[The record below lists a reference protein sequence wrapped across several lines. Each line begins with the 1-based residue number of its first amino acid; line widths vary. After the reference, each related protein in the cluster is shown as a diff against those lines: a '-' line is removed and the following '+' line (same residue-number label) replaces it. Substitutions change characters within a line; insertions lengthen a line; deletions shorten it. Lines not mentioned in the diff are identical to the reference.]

1 MATLDDILTT
11 QKNGVVAINNLN
23 QTLLSFYKEYLYVAG
38 TTTSPG
44 YNASTLI
51 TPSAGRLVA
60 INVIA
65 NGSAASIFY
74 NYETAPTTATAGN
87 GATATITYSGTYSFI
102 AGDTVVV
109 SGVIPSGYNGTYT
122 VTASTSNTV
131 SFASATTGA
140 QTSPGTV
147 FNPNV
152 TRSIAAAPFSA
163 VGVYPVGAFFPS
175 GLYMIR
181 GAGQTISVTY
191 SLD

>member
-38 TTTSPG
+38 TTTSSG

-51 TPSAGRLVA
+51 TPNAGRLVA

-65 NGSAASIFY
+65 NGTGSSIFY
-74 NYETAPTTATAGN
+74 NYSTAPTTATSGN
-87 GATATITYSGTYSFI
+87 GATATITYSGTYSFTI
-102 AGDTVVV
+102 GDTVVV
-109 SGVIPSGYNGTYT
+109 SGVAPSGYNGTYT
-122 VTASTSNTV
+122 VTAATANSV
-131 SFASATTGA
+131 SFASATTGS
-140 QTSPGTV
+140 QTSPGVV

-152 TRSIAAAPFSA
+152 TRSIAAAPTAA
-163 VGVYPVGAFFPS
+163 VGVYPVGAFFPN

-181 GAGQTISVTY
+181 GTGQTISVTY

>member
-38 TTTSPG
+38 TTTSSG
-44 YNASTLI
+44 YNASALI

-60 INVIA
+60 INVIT

-102 AGDTVVV
+102 VGDTVVV

-131 SFASATTGA
+131 SFANATTGS

-152 TRSIAAAPFSA
+152 TRSIVAAPFSA
-163 VGVYPVGAFFPS
+163 VGVYPAGAFFPS

-181 GAGQTISVTY
+181 GTGQTISVTY

>member
-38 TTTSPG
+38 TTTSSG
-44 YNASTLI
+44 YNASALI
-51 TPSAGRLVA
+51 TPNAGRLVA

-74 NYETAPTTATAGN
+74 NYETAPTTLTSGN
-87 GATATITYSGTYSFI
+87 GATATITYSGDYSFTI
-102 AGDTVVV
+102 GDTVVV
-109 SGVIPSGYNGTYT
+109 AGVLPSGYNGTYT
-122 VTASTSNTV
+122 VTASTTNTV

-152 TRSIAAAPFSA
+152 TRSIVAAPFAA
-163 VGVYPVGAFFPS
+163 VGVYPAGAFFPS

-181 GAGQTISVTY
+181 GSGQTISVTY

>member
-44 YNASTLI
+44 YNASALI
-51 TPSAGRLVA
+51 TTAAGRIVA
-60 INVIA
+60 VNVIA
-65 NGSAASIFY
+65 NGTASSVFY
-74 NYETAPTTATAGN
+74 NYETAPTTAATGN
-87 GATATITYSGTYSFI
+87 GATATITYTGNYPFSV
-102 AGDTVVV
+102 GDTVVV
-109 SGVIPSGYNGTYT
+109 AGVLPAGYNGTYT
-122 VTASTSNTV
+122 VTAAASNTV
-131 SFASATTGA
+131 SFSSTVTGA

-163 VGVYPVGAFFPS
+163 VGSYAVGAFFPS

>member
-23 QTLLSFYKEYLYVAG
+23 QTLLSFYKEYLYVAA

-44 YNASTLI
+44 YNASALI

-60 INVIA
+60 INIIA
-65 NGSAASIFY
+65 NGSAASVFY
-74 NYETAPTTATAGN
+74 NYETAPTTAAAGN
-87 GATATITYSGTYSFI
+87 GATATITYSGTYSFTV
-102 AGDTVVV
+102 GDTVVV
-109 SGVIPSGYNGTYT
+109 AGVIPTGYNGTYT

-131 SFASATTGA
+131 SFSSATSGA

-163 VGVYPVGAFFPS
+163 VGTYPVGAFFPN

-181 GAGQTISVTY
+181 GTGQTISVTY

>member
-23 QTLLSFYKEYLYVAG
+23 QTLLSFYQEYLYVAG

-44 YNASTLI
+44 YNSSTLI
-51 TPSAGRLVA
+51 TTSPGRLVA

-65 NGSAASIFY
+65 NGTGSSIFY
-74 NYETAPTTATAGN
+74 NHETAPTTNTSGN
-87 GATATITYSGTYSFI
+87 GATATITYSGTYSFTI
-102 AGDTVVV
+102 GDTVIVD
-109 SGVIPSGYNGTYT
+109 GVLPAGYNGTYT

-131 SFASATTGA
+131 SFSSATTGA

-152 TRSIAAAPFSA
+152 TRSIAAAPTAA
-163 VGVYPVGAFFPS
+163 VGAYPVGAFFPN

-181 GAGQTISVTY
+181 GSGQTISVTY
-191 SLD
+191 ALD